1 MYGKCTWN
9 TFGTNLNI
17 GFLTNLI
24 RNKPLETTKQTI
36 VSIIALATAFIGGDY
51 LDAVEPTAHTH
62 VVTEE
67 CTVVRQI
74 EKEM

>member
-1 MYGKCTWN
+1 MH
-9 TFGTNLNI
+9 
-17 GFLTNLI
+17 
-24 RNKPLETTKQTI
+24 LETTKQTI

-51 LDAVEPTAHTH
+51 LDAVEQTAHTH

-74 EKEM
+74 EKEG

>member
-1 MYGKCTWN
+1 MH
-9 TFGTNLNI
+9 
-17 GFLTNLI
+17 
-24 RNKPLETTKQTI
+24 LETTKQTI

-51 LDAVEPTAHTH
+51 LGTVEPTIHTH
-62 VVTEE
+62 VITEE